1 MFSAAIPAAVA
12 DYNGIKELVVML
24 RDPTGSNSY
33 TGALANPADPDGTW
47 WTDNYRA

>member
-1 MFSAAIPAAVA
+1 MFSRVTPAAAA

-33 TGALANPADPDGTW
+33 TGKLANPQDPAGTF